1 MGLGVIY
8 LFHTRRLTQWERH
21 GSDYSNMIGVAG
33 KTTNCNVFSA
43 SPVDLASGVS
53 LCQFLHPSQHFL
65 FGCFTGPMQSVTA
78 SYNSPL
84 YHLWVG
90 RSKED
95 GAPNHS
101 ISPVG
106 HCVSP
111 IGQKRYS
118 AYGGLGS

>member
-53 LCQFLHPSQHFL
+53 LCQFSHPSQHFL

-78 SYNSPL
+78 SYNSPSTTSGL
-84 YHLWVG
+84 VVLKRTAPQTT
-90 RSKED
+90 RSL
-95 GAPNHS
+95 
-101 ISPVG
+101 
-106 HCVSP
+106 
-111 IGQKRYS
+111 R
-118 AYGGLGS
+118 